1 MIDGFDVGA
10 MLRGGVRDH
19 HHALEFVEA
28 FAAAWCSPLAAGDGY
43 AEAEITAAEQRL
55 GVRLPLTLREPYAV
69 FGRRCDLNYRTP
81 KRSTTS
87 T

>member
-28 FAAAWCSPLAAGDGY
+28 FVAAWCSPLAAGDGY
-43 AEAEITAAEQRL
+43 AEAEITS
-55 GVRLPLTLREPYAV
+55 
-69 FGRRCDLNYRTP
+69 LNNAWGCGCR
-81 KRSTTS
+81 
-87 T
+87 